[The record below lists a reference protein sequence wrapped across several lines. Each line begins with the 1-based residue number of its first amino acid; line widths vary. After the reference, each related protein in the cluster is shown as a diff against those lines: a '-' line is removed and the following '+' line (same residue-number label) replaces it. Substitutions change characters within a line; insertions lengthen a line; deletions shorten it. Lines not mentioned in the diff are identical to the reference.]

1 MNVGRWTLKFFP
13 TMPHEIERKFLLK
26 SVPADLE
33 SHPHYHIEQGYLLAT
48 PDGKQVRL
56 RRTGSGCTL
65 TFKTEEGAVREEREI
80 EITAEQFGALWPA
93 TTGKRLTKR
102 RHKVPFG
109 NLTIEVDIYEGTH
122 RGLTVAEVEFPD
134 RGACRQFQPPDWFGE
149 EVTNNPRYS
158 NVVLA
163 RE

>member
-1 MNVGRWTLKFFP
+1 
-13 TMPHEIERKFLLK
+13 MPHEIERKFLLK
-26 SVPADLE
+26 TIPPDLVKY
-33 SHPHYHIEQGYLLAT
+33 PHYRIEQGYLMAT

-56 RRTGSGCTL
+56 RRTNCGCTL

-93 TTGKRLTKR
+93 TAGQRLSKT
-102 RHKVPFG
+102 RHKVPWKD
-109 NLTIEVDIYEGTH
+109 LTIEVDVYAGINQ
-122 RGLTVAEVEFPD
+122 GLTVAEVEFPD
-134 RGACRQFQPPDWFGE
+134 RATCQEFQPPDWFGE
-149 EVTNNPRYS
+149 EVTDNARYS